1 MDSGAVLW
9 RIGAL
14 NRSVEG
20 GLAQIS
26 VEGGALILNSAGRS
40 TSLGTAWVELVNF
53 MSDMIDIY
61 GIFGRSEV
69 VS

>member
-1 MDSGAVLW
+1 M
-9 RIGAL
+9 